1 MFLITVNT
9 QVFPWFGVYL
19 IVTEFSNV
27 RVVDTKNISH
37 RRSQDFSKGGGVTLC
52 QSEGTPAPDC
62 HVN

>member
-27 RVVDTKNISH
+27 RVVDTENISH
-37 RRSQDFSKGGGVTLC
+37 RRSQDFSKGGHTV
-52 QSEGTPAPDC
+52 SK
-62 HVN
+62 